1 MKMTPYTIDNGES
14 LPTGGHNTPYIET
27 SPSPKQ
33 GGSYP
38 ETTIS
43 TPGSAGAASPSL
55 TISTPKT
62 GPSTT
67 PLSALFPHQGAME

>member
-14 LPTGGHNTPYIET
+14 HSVVPVLTPNIET
-27 SPSPKQ
+27 SPIHPQ

-38 ETTIS
+38 DNTIS
-43 TPGSAGAASPSL
+43 TPGSHSSASPSL

-62 GPSTT
+62 GHSTT